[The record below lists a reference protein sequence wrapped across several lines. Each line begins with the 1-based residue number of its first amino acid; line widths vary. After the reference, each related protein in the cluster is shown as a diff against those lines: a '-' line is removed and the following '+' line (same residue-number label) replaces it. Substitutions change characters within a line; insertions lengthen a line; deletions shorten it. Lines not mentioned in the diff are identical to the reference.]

1 MKSGGILMLESEL
14 IKLIEDIQLKKTES
28 NYIEVK
34 SARNGCPKIF
44 DTLSSFSNQQNGG
57 TIIFGVDEN
66 DDYNVC
72 GVYDAADLQK
82 KIMEQSLQ
90 MEPVVRPLCTVAV
103 VDGKTVVS
111 AEIQEMD
118 NFQKPCFYK
127 GAGRLRGSYV
137 RVADGDRLMTE
148 YEVYSY
154 EAFKQDIHDEL
165 RTNDRAEMTDI
176 NTDEYQL
183 YLLELKK
190 NKPHLAKLEEKEIN
204 RLQGFVVDNKP
215 TVAALMLFSVYP
227 QAYFPQLCIT
237 AVSVPGKEMSATGS
251 VGERFIDNKRIEGS
265 ITQMLNDAL
274 IFVRKN
280 MKVKTIIDSETG
292 MRNDRTEYPVI
303 AVRELVLNALIHR
316 DYSIH
321 TESAPITITMY
332 SDRMEIENPGGLYG
346 RMTLDSLGF
355 VSADTRN
362 PYIAGALEIMGET
375 ENRYSGI
382 PTIRSAMKNAGLP
395 QPVFVNNRGVFKAIL
410 YNEIVSEK
418 GNSDLASRI
427 LDFCSVPRSR
437 RELEEKFK
445 DDITIAYLMSKHMRP
460 LIAENKIALTKP
472 ESPKSKDQ
480 KYFTIK

>member
-1 MKSGGILMLESEL
+1 MLEIEL
-14 IKLIEDIQLKKTES
+14 VKLIEDIQLKKTES

-103 VDGKTVVS
+103 IDGKTVVS

-127 GAGRLRGSYV
+127 GSGRLRGSYV

-165 RTNDRAEMTDI
+165 RTNSRAELTDI
-176 NTDEYQL
+176 NTEEYQL

-215 TVAALMLFSVYP
+215 TVAALMLFSIYP

-280 MKVKTIIDSETG
+280 MKVKTIIDPETG

-346 RMTLDSLGF
+346 RMTLDNLGF

-382 PTIRSAMKNAGLP
+382 PTVRSAMKNAGLP
-395 QPVFVNNRGVFKAIL
+395 QPVFENNRGVFKAIL
-410 YNEIVSEK
+410 YNETVSEK
-418 GNSDLASRI
+418 GNGDLASRI

-437 RELEEKFK
+437 KELEEKFK
-445 DDITIAYLMSKHMRP
+445 DDITIAYLMSKHMKP

-480 KYFTIK
+480 KYYTVK

>member
-1 MKSGGILMLESEL
+1 MLEIEL
-14 IKLIEDIQLKKTES
+14 VKLIEDIQLKKAES

-34 SARNGCPKIF
+34 SAQNGCPKIF

-66 DDYNVC
+66 EDFNVC

-127 GAGRLRGSYV
+127 GSGRLRGSYV

-165 RTNDRAEMTDI
+165 RTNSRAELTDI
-176 NTDEYQL
+176 NTEEYQL

-215 TVAALMLFSVYP
+215 TVAALMLFSIYP

-265 ITQMLNDAL
+265 ITQMLSGAL

-280 MKVKTIIDSETG
+280 MKVKTIIDPETG

-303 AVRELVLNALIHR
+303 AIRELVLNALIHR

-346 RMTLDSLGF
+346 RMTLDNLGF

-362 PYIAGALEIMGET
+362 PFIAGALEIMGET

-382 PTIRSAMKNAGLP
+382 PTVRSAMKNAGLP
-395 QPVFVNNRGVFKAIL
+395 QPVFENNRGVFKAIL

-427 LDFCSVPRSR
+427 LNFCSVPRSR
-437 RELEEKFK
+437 KELEEKFK
-445 DDITIAYLMSKHMRP
+445 DDITIAYLMSKHMKP

-480 KYFTIK
+480 KYYTVK

>member
-1 MKSGGILMLESEL
+1 MLESEL

-66 DDYNVC
+66 ENYNVC

-190 NKPHLAKLEEKEIN
+190 NKPYLAKLEEKEIN

-280 MKVKTIIDSETG
+280 MKVKTIIDAETG

-395 QPVFVNNRGVFKAIL
+395 QPVFVNNSGVFKAIL

-437 RELEEKFK
+437 KELEEKFK
-445 DDITIAYLMSKHMRP
+445 EEITIAYLMSKHMKP

>member
-1 MKSGGILMLESEL
+1 MLETEL
-14 IKLIEDIQLKKTES
+14 IKIIEDIQLKKTES

-34 SARNGCPKIF
+34 SARKGCPKIF

-103 VDGKTVVS
+103 IDGKTVVS

-165 RTNDRAEMTDI
+165 RTNSRAELTDI
-176 NTDEYQL
+176 NTEEYQL

-280 MKVKTIIDSETG
+280 MKVKTIINSETG

-303 AVRELVLNALIHR
+303 AIRELVLNALIHR

-346 RMTLDSLGF
+346 RMTLDNLGF

-382 PTIRSAMKNAGLP
+382 PTIRSAMKSAGLP
-395 QPVFVNNRGVFKAIL
+395 QPVFENNRGVFKAIL
-410 YNEIVSEK
+410 YNETVSEK
-418 GNSDLASRI
+418 GNGDLASRI
-427 LDFCSVPRSR
+427 LNFCSVPRSR
-437 RELEEKFK
+437 KELEEKFK
-445 DDITIAYLMSKHMRP
+445 DDITIAYLMSKHMKP

-480 KYFTIK
+480 KYYTVK

>member
-1 MKSGGILMLESEL
+1 MLEIEL
-14 IKLIEDIQLKKTES
+14 VKLIEDIQLKKAES

-103 VDGKTVVS
+103 IDGKTVVS

-165 RTNDRAEMTDI
+165 RTNSRAELTDI
-176 NTDEYQL
+176 NTEEYQL

-215 TVAALMLFSVYP
+215 TVAALMLFSIYP

-280 MKVKTIIDSETG
+280 MKVKTIIDPETG

-303 AVRELVLNALIHR
+303 AIRELVLNALIHR

-346 RMTLDSLGF
+346 RMTLDNLGF

-382 PTIRSAMKNAGLP
+382 PTVRSAMKNAGLP
-395 QPVFVNNRGVFKAIL
+395 QPVFENNRGVFKAIL

-427 LDFCSVPRSR
+427 LNFCSVPRSR
-437 RELEEKFK
+437 KELEEKFK
-445 DDITIAYLMSKHMRP
+445 DDITIAYLMSKHMKP

-480 KYFTIK
+480 KYYTVK

>member
-1 MKSGGILMLESEL
+1 MLESEL

-66 DDYNVC
+66 ENFNVC

-82 KIMEQSLQ
+82 KIMEQSMQ

-154 EAFKQDIHDEL
+154 EVFKHDIHDEL

-280 MKVKTIIDSETG
+280 MKVKTIIDAETG

-395 QPVFVNNRGVFKAIL
+395 QPVFVNNSGVFKAIL

-437 RELEEKFK
+437 KELEEKFK
-445 DDITIAYLMSKHMRP
+445 EEITIAYLMSKHMKP

>member
-1 MKSGGILMLESEL
+1 
-14 IKLIEDIQLKKTES
+14 
-28 NYIEVK
+28 
-34 SARNGCPKIF
+34 
-44 DTLSSFSNQQNGG
+44 FSNQQNGG

-118 NFQKPCFYK
+118 TFQKPCFYK

-280 MKVKTIIDSETG
+280 MKVKTIIDAETG

-395 QPVFVNNRGVFKAIL
+395 QPVFVNNSGVFKAIL

-437 RELEEKFK
+437 KELEEKFK
-445 DDITIAYLMSKHMRP
+445 EEITIAYLMSKHMKP
-460 LIAENKIALTKP
+460 LIAENKIA
-472 ESPKSKDQ
+472 
-480 KYFTIK
+480 

>member
-1 MKSGGILMLESEL
+1 MLEIEL
-14 IKLIEDIQLKKTES
+14 VKLIEDIQLKKAES

-34 SARNGCPKIF
+34 SAWNGCPKIF

-57 TIIFGVDEN
+57 TIIFGIDEN

-154 EAFKQDIHDEL
+154 EAFKQNIHDEL
-165 RTNDRAEMTDI
+165 RIIDRAELADI
-176 NTDEYQL
+176 NTEEYQL

-204 RLQGFVVDNKP
+204 RLQGFVVDGKP
-215 TVAALMLFSVYP
+215 TVAALMLFSIYP

-265 ITQMLNDAL
+265 ITQMLSDAL

-280 MKVKTIIDSETG
+280 MKVKTIINSETG

-346 RMTLDSLGF
+346 RMTLDNLGF

-362 PYIAGALEIMGET
+362 PYIAGTLEIMGET

-410 YNEIVSEK
+410 YNETVSEK
-418 GNSDLASRI
+418 GNGDLASRI
-427 LDFCSVPRSR
+427 LNFCSVPRSR
-437 RELEEKFK
+437 KELEEKFK
-445 DDITIAYLMSKHMRP
+445 DDITIAYLMSKHMKP

>member
-1 MKSGGILMLESEL
+1 MLEIEL
-14 IKLIEDIQLKKTES
+14 VKLIEDIQLKKAES

-34 SARNGCPKIF
+34 SAQNGCPKIF

-103 VDGKTVVS
+103 IDGKTVVS

-137 RVADGDRLMTE
+137 RVADGGRLMTE

-165 RTNDRAEMTDI
+165 RTNSRAELTDI
-176 NTDEYQL
+176 NTEEYQL

-251 VGERFIDNKRIEGS
+251 VGGRFIDNKRIEGS
-265 ITQMLNDAL
+265 ITQMLSDAL

-280 MKVKTIIDSETG
+280 MKVKTIIDPETG

-346 RMTLDSLGF
+346 RMTLDNLGF

-382 PTIRSAMKNAGLP
+382 PTIRSAMKSAGLP

-410 YNEIVSEK
+410 YNETVSEK
-418 GNSDLASRI
+418 GNGDLASRI
-427 LDFCSVPRSR
+427 LNFCSVPRSR
-437 RELEEKFK
+437 KELEEKFK
-445 DDITIAYLMSKHMRP
+445 DDITIAYLMSKHMKP
-460 LIAENKIALTKP
+460 LISENKIALTKP

-480 KYFTIK
+480 KYYTVK

>member
-1 MKSGGILMLESEL
+1 MLESEL
-14 IKLIEDIQLKKTES
+14 IKLIEDIQLKRTES

-66 DDYNVC
+66 ENYNVC

-437 RELEEKFK
+437 KELEEKFK
-445 DDITIAYLMSKHMRP
+445 EEITIAYLMSKHMKP

>member
-1 MKSGGILMLESEL
+1 MLESEL

-44 DTLSSFSNQQNGG
+44 DTLSSFYNQQNGG

-190 NKPHLAKLEEKEIN
+190 NKPHLAKLEEREIN

-227 QAYFPQLCIT
+227 QAYFPQFCIT

-280 MKVKTIIDSETG
+280 MKVKTIIDAETG

-437 RELEEKFK
+437 KELEEKFK
-445 DDITIAYLMSKHMRP
+445 DDITIAYLMSKHMKP

>member
-1 MKSGGILMLESEL
+1 MLESEL

-127 GAGRLRGSYV
+127 GSGRLRGSYV

-190 NKPHLAKLEEKEIN
+190 NKPHLAKLEEREIN

-280 MKVKTIIDSETG
+280 MKVKTIIDAETG

-437 RELEEKFK
+437 KELEEKFK
-445 DDITIAYLMSKHMRP
+445 DDITIAYLMSKHMKP

>member
-1 MKSGGILMLESEL
+1 MKSGGFYMLENEL
-14 IKLIEDIQLKKTES
+14 IELIEDIQLKKSES

-34 SARNGCPKIF
+34 SAKKGCPKIF

-66 DDYNVC
+66 DNYNVC
-72 GVYDAADLQK
+72 GVYDSADLQK

-90 MEPVVRPLCTVAV
+90 MEPVVRPLCTVALI
-103 VDGKTVVS
+103 DGKTVVS

-137 RVADGDRLMTE
+137 RVGDGDRLMTE

-165 RTNDRAEMTDI
+165 RTNERAKIEDI
-176 NTDEYQL
+176 NTEEYQM

-190 NKPHLAKLEEKEIN
+190 NKPHLAKLGDKEIN

-215 TVAALMLFSVYP
+215 TVSALMLFSVYP

-280 MKVKTIIDSETG
+280 MKTKTIIDTETG
-292 MRNDRTEYPVI
+292 TRKDRTEYPVI

-346 RMTLDSLGF
+346 RLTLDSLGY

-395 QPVFVNNRGVFKAIL
+395 QPVFLNNRGVFKAIL
-410 YNEIVSEK
+410 YNEIINEK
-418 GNSDLASRI
+418 ENSDLTSRI
-427 LDFCSVPRSR
+427 IDFCKIPRSR
-437 RELEEKFK
+437 KELEEKFK
-445 DDITIAYLMSKHMRP
+445 GDITIAYLMSKHMKP

-472 ESPKSKDQ
+472 DSPKSKDQ
-480 KYFTIK
+480 KYYTII

>member
-1 MKSGGILMLESEL
+1 MLESEL

-118 NFQKPCFYK
+118 NFHKPCFYK
-127 GAGRLRGSYV
+127 GTGRLRGSYV

-176 NTDEYQL
+176 NTEEYQM

-215 TVAALMLFSVYP
+215 TIAALMLFSVYP

-280 MKVKTIIDSETG
+280 MKVKTIIDAETG

-437 RELEEKFK
+437 KELEEKFK
-445 DDITIAYLMSKHMRP
+445 EEITIAYLMSKHMKP

>member
-1 MKSGGILMLESEL
+1 MLESEL

-437 RELEEKFK
+437 KELEEKFK
-445 DDITIAYLMSKHMRP
+445 DDITIAYLMSKHMKP
-460 LIAENKIALTKP
+460 LIAKNKIALTKP

>member
-1 MKSGGILMLESEL
+1 MLESEL

-418 GNSDLASRI
+418 GNSDIESRI

-437 RELEEKFK
+437 KELEEKFK
-445 DDITIAYLMSKHMRP
+445 EEITIAYLMSKHMKP

>member
-1 MKSGGILMLESEL
+1 MLESEL

-66 DDYNVC
+66 ENFNVC

-82 KIMEQSLQ
+82 KIMEQSMQ

-154 EAFKQDIHDEL
+154 EVFKQDIHDEL

-190 NKPHLAKLEEKEIN
+190 NKPYLAKLEEKEIN

-280 MKVKTIIDSETG
+280 MKVKTIIDAETG

-437 RELEEKFK
+437 KELEEKFK
-445 DDITIAYLMSKHMRP
+445 EEITIAYLMSKHMKP

>member
-1 MKSGGILMLESEL
+1 MLESEL

-28 NYIEVK
+28 NYFEVK

-321 TESAPITITMY
+321 TDSAPITITMY

-437 RELEEKFK
+437 KELEEKFK
-445 DDITIAYLMSKHMRP
+445 EEITIAYLMSKHMKP

>member
-1 MKSGGILMLESEL
+1 MLESEL
-14 IKLIEDIQLKKTES
+14 IKLIGDIQLKKTES

-57 TIIFGVDEN
+57 TIVFGVDEN
-66 DDYNVC
+66 ENFNVC

-82 KIMEQSLQ
+82 RIMEQSLQ

-346 RMTLDSLGF
+346 RMTLDNLGF

-427 LDFCSVPRSR
+427 LDFCIVPRSR
-437 RELEEKFK
+437 KELEEKFK
-445 DDITIAYLMSKHMRP
+445 EEITIAYLMSKHMKP

-480 KYFTIK
+480 KYYTVK

>member
-1 MKSGGILMLESEL
+1 MLESEL

-382 PTIRSAMKNAGLP
+382 PTIRSAMKNAGLQ

-410 YNEIVSEK
+410 YNEILSEM

-437 RELEEKFK
+437 KELEEKFK
-445 DDITIAYLMSKHMRP
+445 EEITIAYLMSKHMKP

>member
-28 NYIEVK
+28 NYFEVK

-418 GNSDLASRI
+418 GNSDLASQI

-437 RELEEKFK
+437 KELEEKFK
-445 DDITIAYLMSKHMRP
+445 DDITIAYLMSKHMKP

>member
-1 MKSGGILMLESEL
+1 MLEIEL
-14 IKLIEDIQLKKTES
+14 VKLIEDIQLKKAES

-34 SARNGCPKIF
+34 SAQNGCPKIF

-103 VDGKTVVS
+103 IDGKTVVS

-127 GAGRLRGSYV
+127 GSGRLRGSYV

-165 RTNDRAEMTDI
+165 RTNSRAELTDI
-176 NTDEYQL
+176 NTEEYQL

-215 TVAALMLFSVYP
+215 TVAALMLFSIYP

-280 MKVKTIIDSETG
+280 MKVKTIIDPETG

-346 RMTLDSLGF
+346 RMTLDNLGF

-382 PTIRSAMKNAGLP
+382 PTVRSAMKNAGLP
-395 QPVFVNNRGVFKAIL
+395 QPVFENNRGVFKAIL
-410 YNEIVSEK
+410 YNETVSEK
-418 GNSDLASRI
+418 GNGDLASRI

-437 RELEEKFK
+437 KELEEKFK
-445 DDITIAYLMSKHMRP
+445 DDITIAYLMSKHMKP

-480 KYFTIK
+480 KYYTVK

>member
-1 MKSGGILMLESEL
+1 MLESEL

-66 DDYNVC
+66 ENYNVC

-154 EAFKQDIHDEL
+154 EAFKQNIHDEL

-395 QPVFVNNRGVFKAIL
+395 QPVFVNNSGVFKAIL

-437 RELEEKFK
+437 KELEEKFK
-445 DDITIAYLMSKHMRP
+445 EEITIAYLMSKHMKP

>member
-1 MKSGGILMLESEL
+1 MLEIEL
-14 IKLIEDIQLKKTES
+14 VKLIEDIQLKKAES

-103 VDGKTVVS
+103 IDGKTVVS

-165 RTNDRAEMTDI
+165 RTNSRAELTDI
-176 NTDEYQL
+176 NTEEYQL

-215 TVAALMLFSVYP
+215 TVAALMLFSIYP

-237 AVSVPGKEMSATGS
+237 AVSVPGKEISATGS

-280 MKVKTIIDSETG
+280 MKVKTIIDPETG

-346 RMTLDSLGF
+346 RMTLDNLGF

-382 PTIRSAMKNAGLP
+382 PTVRSAMKNAGLP
-395 QPVFVNNRGVFKAIL
+395 QPVFENNRGVFKAIL

-427 LDFCSVPRSR
+427 LNFCSVPRSR
-437 RELEEKFK
+437 KELEEKFK
-445 DDITIAYLMSKHMRP
+445 DDITIAYLMSKHMKP

-480 KYFTIK
+480 KYYTVK

>member
-1 MKSGGILMLESEL
+1 MLESEL

-34 SARNGCPKIF
+34 SARNGCPKVF

-66 DDYNVC
+66 EDYNVC

-154 EAFKQDIHDEL
+154 EAFKQNIHDEL

-215 TVAALMLFSVYP
+215 TIAALMLFSVYP

-346 RMTLDSLGF
+346 RMTLDNLGF

-445 DDITIAYLMSKHMRP
+445 DDITIAYLMSKHMKP

>member
-1 MKSGGILMLESEL
+1 MLENEL
-14 IKLIEDIQLKKTES
+14 IELIEDIQLKKSES

-34 SARNGCPKIF
+34 SAKKGCPKIF

-66 DDYNVC
+66 EDYNVC
-72 GVYDAADLQK
+72 GVYDPADLQK

-90 MEPVVRPLCTVAV
+90 MEPVVRPLCTVTV
-103 VDGKTVVS
+103 IDGKTVVS

-137 RVADGDRLMTE
+137 RVGDGDRLMTE

-165 RTNDRAEMTDI
+165 RTNDRAEIREI
-176 NTDEYQL
+176 NTEEYQM
-183 YLLELKK
+183 YLLKLKK

-215 TVAALMLFSVYP
+215 TISALMLFSVYP

-280 MKVKTIIDSETG
+280 MKTKTIIDPETG

-346 RMTLDSLGF
+346 RLTLDNLGY

-395 QPVFVNNRGVFKAIL
+395 QPVFLNNRGIFKAIL
-410 YNEIVSEK
+410 YNEIIDNKET
-418 GNSDLASRI
+418 SDLTSRI
-427 LDFCSVPRSR
+427 LEFCNVPRSR

-445 DDITIAYLMSKHMRP
+445 NDITIAYLMSKHMKP

-472 ESPKSKDQ
+472 ESPKSKGQ
-480 KYFTIK
+480 KYYTIK

>member
-1 MKSGGILMLESEL
+1 MLEIEL
-14 IKLIEDIQLKKTES
+14 VKLIEDIQLKKAES

-57 TIIFGVDEN
+57 TIIFGIDEN

-165 RTNDRAEMTDI
+165 RTNSRAELTDI
-176 NTDEYQL
+176 NTEEYQL

-215 TVAALMLFSVYP
+215 TVAALMLFSIYP

-265 ITQMLNDAL
+265 ITQMLSGAL

-280 MKVKTIIDSETG
+280 MKVKTIIDPETG

-303 AVRELVLNALIHR
+303 AIRELVLNALIHR

-346 RMTLDSLGF
+346 RMTLDNLGF

-382 PTIRSAMKNAGLP
+382 PTVRSAMKNAGLP
-395 QPVFVNNRGVFKAIL
+395 QPVFENNRGVFKAIL

-427 LDFCSVPRSR
+427 LNFCSVPRSR
-437 RELEEKFK
+437 KELEEKFK
-445 DDITIAYLMSKHMRP
+445 DDITIAYLMSKHMKP

-480 KYFTIK
+480 KYYTVK

>member
-1 MKSGGILMLESEL
+1 MLESEL

-66 DDYNVC
+66 ENYNVC

-118 NFQKPCFYK
+118 NFHKPCFYK

-190 NKPHLAKLEEKEIN
+190 NKPHLAKLEEREIN

-346 RMTLDSLGF
+346 RMTLDNLGF

-437 RELEEKFK
+437 KELEEKFK
-445 DDITIAYLMSKHMRP
+445 EEITIAYLMSKHMKP

>member
-1 MKSGGILMLESEL
+1 MLESEL
-14 IKLIEDIQLKKTES
+14 IKLIEDIQLKRTES

-66 DDYNVC
+66 EDYNVC

-103 VDGKTVVS
+103 FDGKTVVS
-111 AEIQEMD
+111 AVIQEMD

-437 RELEEKFK
+437 KELEEKFK
-445 DDITIAYLMSKHMRP
+445 DDITIAYLMSKHMKP

>member
-1 MKSGGILMLESEL
+1 MLESEL
-14 IKLIEDIQLKKTES
+14 IKLIEDIQLKRTES

-190 NKPHLAKLEEKEIN
+190 NKPHLAKLEEREIN

-280 MKVKTIIDSETG
+280 MKVKTIIDAETG

-346 RMTLDSLGF
+346 RMTLDNLGF

-445 DDITIAYLMSKHMRP
+445 DDITIAYLMSKHMKP